1 MWPYPQKSCSQ
12 RAGRAFRFLR
22 RTGDHLPDCTY
33 SHPRDAA
40 GEAVRTDLKRDK
52 RTGTAPDTAIRE
64 AKGQGAAHPAPNC
77 GAGSLHGSPRGAVLA
92 VLAVLTV
99 SGGAEEQRA
108 AQHGQESADR
118 RSASNSRHRPTRQTH
133 LCSLIG
139 RPVRA
144 APPSLRSDWAAE
156 ERRGPGRCPPS
167 ACGREGRPARLLAR
181 AGECAGAA
189 GPVWREDG
197 CACALGGRG
206 VRDGGGR
213 EVVSGGRGVRRA
225 GAGRQLRPHGAGQG

>member
-1 MWPYPQKSCSQ
+1 MWPYPQKSCSR

-77 GAGSLHGSPRGAVLA
+77 GAGSLHGSPRGA

-181 AGECAGAA
+181 AEERAGAA
-189 GPVWREDG
+189 GPVWREGG
-197 CACALGGRG
+197 CACAVGGRG

-213 EVVSGGRGVRRA
+213 EVVPGGRGVRRA